1 MSDAAPLRP
10 RLSVIVP
17 TCNRDRSLARCLA
30 ALAAQTLSGADFEVV
45 VVDDSGN
52 PETGQTLPENLEV
65 ARLQLLRHDRNMGAA
80 AARNTGARA
89 ASEPFLAFVDDD
101 CVPAS
106 DWAAQLTMLLPTASG
121 AALVGAVR
129 VDDPQPGADR
139 VTQLL
144 SNPLEAADGTLVRAQ
159 TANLS
164 LPAAGFEALGGF
176 DESYLGAGYEDYDFC
191 RRWRASGRRIVAAP
205 QAVVHHRRN
214 TTLAGFWRQHYRY
227 GLGAARFYAPGANAP
242 RPPLKASLRRVLQ
255 AVGAGRTLPEKLGH
269 LGWVG
274 LSQCAMLVGFATG
287 RIFRSSPHPPRVNGT
302 GPV

>member
-1 MSDAAPLRP
+1 LPDGAPSRP
-10 RLSVIVP
+10 GLSVIVP

-30 ALAAQTLSGADFEVV
+30 ALAAQTLSGADFEVI

-65 ARLQLLRHDRNMGAA
+65 ARLQLLRHDRNRGAA

-89 ASEPFLAFVDDD
+89 ASEPFLVFVDDD
-101 CVPAS
+101 CVPES
-106 DWAAQLTMLLPTASG
+106 DWAAQLAMLLPTVSG

-129 VDDPQPGADR
+129 VADPQPVADR

-144 SNPLEAADGTLVRAQ
+144 SDPMEAADGTLVRAQ
-159 TANLS
+159 TANLT
-164 LPAAGFEALGGF
+164 LPADGFEALGGF
-176 DESYLGAGYEDYDFC
+176 DESYRGAGYEDYDFC
-191 RRWRASGRRIVAAP
+191 QRWRATGRRIVAAP
-205 QAVVHHRRN
+205 QAVVHHQRN

-227 GLGAARFYAPGANAP
+227 GLGAAQFYGPGAHAP
-242 RPPLKASLRRVLQ
+242 RPPLKASFRRVLQ
-255 AVGAGRTLPEKLGH
+255 AVGAGRTLPERLGH

-287 RIFRSSPHPPRVNGT
+287 RIFRS
-302 GPV
+302 